1 MEEATQ
7 PTEATPAEE
16 VLRQS
21 AAFQSDDPELN
32 EVVAAM
38 QPAAGHPTA
47 TDTWLLELVP
57 QLDSRELAVSVRQ
70 AVRALRQHAGK
81 LRIAIVEPFVA
92 FWRSRLSKEQ
102 VSEVWDGAAALRGR
116 SASPSPKPRW

>member
-7 PTEATPAEE
+7 PAEATPAEE

-21 AAFQSDDPELN
+21 SAIVSADPERN
-32 EVVAAM
+32 RVVAAM

-47 TDTWLLELVP
+47 TDTWLLQLVP
-57 QLDSRELAVSVRQ
+57 QTRELAVSVRQ

-102 VSEVWDGAAALRGR
+102 VSVVWDGAAALRGR